1 MVLVQKVMRKIV
13 ISLILIALFST
24 PVYAQTYS
32 INGYTYVPLWSVC
45 RENDIEFLW
54 DSFGRVATL
63 KKDNVEAKL
72 RINSDKILV
81 GDRLKDIGPPVKFY
95 KGMVVIPK
103 SFGQKG
109 ILKIFKSTP
118 VKVAKTI
125 TTPKSKSKNKIRT
138 IVIDPGHGGK
148 DPGAIGRYG
157 LKEKT
162 VVLDIAK
169 RLKRI
174 LSARG
179 INVVMTRSSDKFI
192 PLWKRADIANK
203 KGADFFISV
212 HANAFR
218 KRWVKGFEVY
228 HFSEATDSMSRAI
241 EAAENNAVK
250 FEEDSINRYSR
261 DVEAIVCDLKLHED
275 KKESFGLAYT
285 ICRQARKK
293 LYTRN
298 RGVKGAKFHVL
309 KNAQMPAVLVE
320 VGFISNKGEEK
331 LLKTSG
337 YREKVANAIAGGVLA
352 YKKEY
357 ERTNGFAQ

>member
-1 MVLVQKVMRKIV
+1 MKKIIISIILV
-13 ISLILIALFST
+13 ALFSA

-45 RENDIEFLW
+45 RDNDIEFLW

-63 KKDNVEAKL
+63 KKDNTEAKL

-103 SFGQKG
+103 SFGQRG
-109 ILKIFKSTP
+109 ILKIFKSKPIKISKTT
-118 VKVAKTI
+118 AKTA
-125 TTPKSKSKNKIRT
+125 TSSASKSKNKIKT

-169 RLKRI
+169 RLRRI

-179 INVVMTRSSDKFI
+179 IKVIMTRSSDKFI
-192 PLWKRADIANK
+192 PLWKRADIANRK
-203 KGADFFISV
+203 DADFFISV

-228 HFSEATDSMSRAI
+228 HLSDATDSISMAI
-241 EAAENNAVK
+241 EAAENKVIK

-261 DVEAIVCDLKLHED
+261 DVEAIVHDLKLHED
-275 KKESFGLAYT
+275 KKESYDLAKY
-285 ICRQARKK
+285 ICKYAKRKC
-293 LYTRN
+293 YIRD

-309 KNAQMPAVLVE
+309 KKTQMPAVLVE
-320 VGFISNKGEEK
+320 VGFVSNRGEEK
-331 LLKTSG
+331 LLKTSR
-337 YREKVANAIAGGVLA
+337 YREKVANAIADGVLA